1 MRKMRTYREYLIEIF
16 TDPKEAIEHLQVAL
30 EDYQTYGNTDV
41 FLFLLQ
47 TVVEAQGGVSKLAKQ
62 NDMDPQQLSK
72 ALTNEKTPLIDA
84 LGIVLKALGYQLSIK
99 PIGAESLDSE
109 IPTQPLAEQHAPA
122 RVAES
127 PTHAA
132 SDH

>member
-1 MRKMRTYREYLIEIF
+1 MRKMGLWRDYLIEKLA
-16 TDPKEAIEHLQVAL
+16 DPERAIGYLQAILDDYYIYGGPAVVRDAL
-30 EDYQTYGNTDV
+30 D
-41 FLFLLQ
+41 
-47 TVVEAQGGVSKLAKQ
+47 TVIEAQGGVSKLAKQ
-62 NDMDPQQLSK
+62 SDIDPQVLSK

-84 LGIVLKALGYQLSIK
+84 LGIVLKALGYQLSIQ

-109 IPTQPLAEQHAPA
+109 IPTQPLTEQQAPA

>member
-16 TDPKEAIEHLQVAL
+16 TDPKEAIEYLQVAL

-47 TVVEAQGGVSKLAKQ
+47 TVIDAQGGVSKLAKQ
-62 NDMDPQQLSK
+62 ADMDPQMLSK
-72 ALTNEKTPLIDA
+72 VLSNDDTSLIDA

-99 PIGAESLDSE
+99 PLENENSNAELMTSSLEVQDG
-109 IPTQPLAEQHAPA
+109 IL
-122 RVAES
+122 
-127 PTHAA
+127 
-132 SDH
+132 

>member
-1 MRKMRTYREYLIEIF
+1 MDAEMRTYREYLIEIF

-47 TVVEAQGGVSKLAKQ
+47 TVIDAQGGVSELAKRI
-62 NDMDPQQLSK
+62 DMDPQLLSK
-72 ALTNEKTPLIDA
+72 VLSNEETPLIDA

-99 PIGAESLDSE
+99 PLENGNRNLETGTVQTAHI
-109 IPTQPLAEQHAPA
+109 
-122 RVAES
+122 AES
-127 PTHAA
+127 PTA
-132 SDH
+132 SQ